1 MTAKRRAAGPAVK
14 KTPKKKTPRTW
25 KQRSLS
31 VLKWGSIAG
40 VVGVLLAAGGFFY
53 LYQSTDIPD
62 PNAEFE
68 TETTFVYYAD
78 GKTEAGRFA
87 TQDRTSIS
95 YDEMP
100 DSIKDAVVAAE
111 NQSFWSDSGLDPK
124 GIARAFFNN
133 AAGDD
138 TQGASTITQQYV
150 KVLYLTQE
158 RSYERKVKEAILALK
173 LHRQQSKTEIL
184 QGYLNT
190 IYFGRGAYGVQAAAQ
205 AYFDKDAA
213 DMNLRQSAV
222 LASVLNNPSR
232 FDPAGGKDSKQAL
245 KGRYAYVLSQMEKLE
260 TITPEAAEK
269 AVKRLP
275 KFPKIQAQSTYGGQK
290 GHVLEMVRDEL
301 NRLGFSDDE
310 IDGGGLRVTTTFT
323 EDAMTAAEEGVL
335 EARPEGFGDKQ
346 LHVGVASVEPG
357 SGAVRGFY
365 GGQDYVQSQYNW
377 AVTGGQA
384 GSTLKAFALAA
395 AIKEG
400 FSLRDTFDGNSP
412 YELPDGTEIENQG
425 DSSYGSAI
433 DMVYA
438 TQKSANS
445 AFIDMTLAMD
455 KGPQKILD
463 MANAMGIPPGEA
475 GKNAAGIPP
484 TSPGLEPITGIAL
497 GNATVSPIN
506 MANAYATIANEG
518 VYSEPYVVE
527 EVVGADGEVEY
538 THEESTERAVGADI
552 AADVSYALQQ
562 NVTGGSGTAALA
574 LGRPAAGK
582 TGTATN
588 GRGEVSSAWFA
599 GYTPQM
605 STAVMYV
612 RGKGNEQLQGWLPE
626 YFGGAYPA
634 DTWLAVMSDL
644 MEGLEVEEF
653 PEPVFVDGEAPPGYE
668 PTTAPPTPSSPQP
681 TQQSPT
687 KQPSPTQ
694 EPSPTEEPTTEAPTP
709 TPSPSETCDGLLCGP
724 SGSSSP
730 SSSPTSSPSSSGGA
744 AGGGGG
750 TSGPSPSPSGRPDD
764 AATAGRRRTQ

>member
-133 AAGDD
+133 ASGDD

-222 LASVLNNPSR
+222 LAAVLNNPSR
-232 FDPAGGKDSKQAL
+232 FDPAGGKDAKTEL
-245 KGRYAYVLSQMEKLE
+245 EGRYGYVLSQMEKLE
-260 TITPEAAEK
+260 SITPEAAEK

-275 KFPKIQAQSTYGGQK
+275 KFPELAAESTYGGQK

-384 GSTLKAFALAA
+384 GSTMKAFALAA

-412 YELPDGTEIENQG
+412 YELPDGTDIENQG
-425 DSSYGSAI
+425 DQSYGSAI

-445 AFIDMTLAMD
+445 AFIDMTLAME

-463 MANAMGIPPGEA
+463 MANAMGIPPAEA
-475 GKNAAGIPP
+475 GKNAAGLPP

-518 VYSEPYVVE
+518 VYAEPYVVE
-527 EVVGADGEVEY
+527 EVVGADGTVEY
-538 THEESTERAVGADI
+538 THEDSTERAVGADI

-612 RGKGNEQLQGWLPE
+612 RGKGNEELQGWLPE

-634 DTWLAVMSDL
+634 DTWLAVMGDL

-730 SSSPTSSPSSSGGA
+730 SSSSSPTSQPSSTSSPA
-744 AGGGGG
+744 AGGG
-750 TSGPSPSPSGRPDD
+750 SPSPGQGAGRED
-764 AATAGRRRTQ
+764 AAYAERRRTQ